1 VERTGAADY
10 PALRS
15 ATVANPSLNALA
27 YSMFFVFGSVTSLND
42 VLMPKLK
49 ELFQLNY
56 AEMTLVQF
64 CFFTSYA
71 LVSIPA
77 AYLIESISY
86 VRSAVVGLVLMAAG
100 CLLFL
105 PAAQMHSF
113 TAFLG
118 ALFIIAAGVTVV
130 QVSANPL
137 VMALGSSTKTA
148 RRLTLAHACNSIGT
162 VVAPY
167 LGSILILG
175 AASRSSAQLTDVSV
189 QEPPAAVISSVYVGI
204 AATLLVVAFV
214 AWTMRNQIPH
224 ERVDRRGFF
233 VAFELLRI
241 ARVRFGIAAMFLYVG
256 AEVAIGSLLVN
267 YLSLPTTLNMS
278 AESAGKHLTYYWGGL
293 LVGRLCGLVVLRFV
307 SASRL
312 LVIGGS
318 TALGLVLLSICTTGG
333 LSARSLLAVG
343 LCNSIMFPLIFDLT
357 ARDLKEKTSE
367 ASGLICVAIAGGAFV
382 PLLTGRVADL
392 TSLGAS
398 LIVPATCYIGIAAFG
413 WSARPRTERN

>member
-1 VERTGAADY
+1 MERTGTADY
-10 PALRS
+10 VTLR
-15 ATVANPSLNALA
+15 AGTVGNPSLHVLA
-27 YSMFFVFGSVTSLND
+27 YSLFFVFGSVTSLND

-49 ELFQLNY
+49 ELFHLNY

-64 CFFTSYA
+64 CFFTGYA

-77 AYLIESISY
+77 SYLIDSISY
-86 VRSAVVGLVLMAAG
+86 VRSVVVGLTLMAAG

-113 TAFLG
+113 GAFLG

-130 QVSANPL
+130 QVSANPF

-175 AASRSSAQLTDVSV
+175 VASSGGNARPSDAGVA
-189 QEPPAAVISSVYVGI
+189 EPPAAVISSVYLGI
-204 AATLLVVAFV
+204 AAILLVVALI
-214 AWTMRNQIPH
+214 AWTMRNRIPH
-224 ERVDRRGFF
+224 ERVERRGFF

-241 ARVRFGIAAMFLYVG
+241 ARVRFGVTAMFLYVG

-312 LVIGGS
+312 LVICGS

-333 LSARSLLAVG
+333 LSAWSLLAVG

-357 ARDLKEKTSE
+357 AQDLKEKTSE
-367 ASGLICVAIAGGAFV
+367 ASGLICVAIAGGAVV
-382 PLLTGRVADL
+382 PLLTGRLADL
-392 TSLGAS
+392 TSLSAS
-398 LIVPATCYIGIAAFG
+398 LIVPAACYIGIAAFG
-413 WSARPRTERN
+413 WSVKRRA

>member
-1 VERTGAADY
+1 VERTGTADY
-10 PALRS
+10 LTLR
-15 ATVANPSLNALA
+15 AGTVGNPSLHVLA
-27 YSMFFVFGSVTSLND
+27 YSLFFVFGSVTSLND

-49 ELFQLNY
+49 ELFHLNY

-77 AYLIESISY
+77 SYLIDSISY
-86 VRSAVVGLVLMAAG
+86 VRSVVVGLTLMAAG

-113 TAFLG
+113 GAFLG

-130 QVSANPL
+130 QVSANPF

-162 VVAPY
+162 VVAPF

-175 AASRSSAQLTDVSV
+175 VASGSGNAPPTGVNAA
-189 QEPPAAVISSVYVGI
+189 EPPAAVISSVYLGI
-204 AATLLVVAFV
+204 AAILLVVAFV
-214 AWTMRNQIPH
+214 AWTMRNGIPR
-224 ERVDRRGFF
+224 ERVERRGFF

-241 ARVRFGIAAMFLYVG
+241 ARVRFGVAAMFLYVG

-267 YLSLPTTLNMS
+267 YLSLPTTLNLS
-278 AESAGKHLTYYWGGL
+278 AETAGKHLTYYWGGL

-312 LVIGGS
+312 LVICGS
-318 TALGLVLLSICTTGG
+318 TAIGLVLISICTTGG
-333 LSARSLLAVG
+333 LSAWSLLAVG

-357 ARDLKEKTSE
+357 AQDLKEKTSE

-382 PLLTGRVADL
+382 PLLTGRLADL

-398 LIVPATCYIGIAAFG
+398 LIVPAACYIGIAAFG
-413 WSARPRTERN
+413 WSASRRA